1 MSEMFL
7 FAYLLYFHVT
17 YFLLSV
23 DVLLRVFCL
32 FSLSL
37 SSSSSSYYCNFA
49 IETFMFTSCVPFK
62 TLFILERAGV

>member
-7 FAYLLYFHVT
+7 FADFFYFHVT

-23 DVLLRVFCL
+23 DVLLHVFCL
-32 FSLSL
+32 FSLS